1 MGKTNITELLPLA
14 DKLFK
19 DAQNLRKQADLLD
32 PPKKK
37 VKSVA
42 A

>member
-1 MGKTNITELLPLA
+1 MRSLA

-19 DAQNLRKQADLLD
+19 DAQNLRKQADALD

-37 VKSVA
+37 AKLVEA
-42 A
+42 